1 MSSSSE
7 EDDAIE
13 YPTMEEPAKAR
24 FRNGKRGAPVLID
37 PNCYQYKRNKMHEKV
52 TNWVCVLKP
61 NCKGACATENASEM
75 IVRWTGHNHDPDP
88 VQLKVQEAEA
98 EIMEAAKNHPTLRTS
113 HLVTEWQKKTLDPA
127 EKAYLPSKRTMER
140 RVKRAKKEAKG
151 HPNCPKSFEDLANIP
166 ERCLN

>member
-127 EKAYLPSKRTMER
+127 ERAYLPSKRTMER

-151 HPNCPKSFEDLANIP
+151 HPNRPKSFEDLANIP